1 MTKACSNLALWASG
15 NMCAPN
21 MCSGRC
27 YAKLISREDMAFVLA
42 VLGGAAAVEISKLL
56 HKDKHS
62 PKDLEDLEEKE
73 HELRLLVKA
82 SHRLRT

>member
-1 MTKACSNLALWASG
+1 
-15 NMCAPN
+15 
-21 MCSGRC
+21 
-27 YAKLISREDMAFVLA
+27 MAFVLA

-82 SHRLRT
+82 SHGLRI

>member
-1 MTKACSNLALWASG
+1 MRTKCVLI
-15 NMCAPN
+15 
-21 MCSGRC
+21 GRC
-27 YAKLISREDMAFVLA
+27 YAKLISRDDMAFVLA

-82 SHRLRT
+82 SHGLTTWLASFHLVCERL

>member
-1 MTKACSNLALWASG
+1 MRTNAYFI
-15 NMCAPN
+15 
-21 MCSGRC
+21 GRC
-27 YAKLISREDMAFVLA
+27 YAELISRDDMAFVLA

-62 PKDLEDLEEKE
+62 PKDLQDLEEKE

-82 SHRLRT
+82 SHGLRNFLASLRLICERL

>member
-1 MTKACSNLALWASG
+1 
-15 NMCAPN
+15 
-21 MCSGRC
+21 
-27 YAKLISREDMAFVLA
+27 MAFVLA